1 MRRWLGCRSD
11 GRVGRLKVLHR
22 VLTILFRDLSIRL
35 GAGISWIGRIWGRR
49 GSLVGFH
56 VGQVV
61 GPLRGF
67 RDRMWVLFVDGG
79 ELLEA
84 ISGVVFPAAGTG
96 DLAIISTV
104 YSD

>member
-1 MRRWLGCRSD
+1 M
-11 GRVGRLKVLHR
+11 
-22 VLTILFRDLSIRL
+22 
-35 GAGISWIGRIWGRR
+35 A
-49 GSLVGFH
+49 GFH